1 MATKRVLLTVRTRA
15 GDAVLCKAREVR
27 PGTLM
32 LSAGQVRRLRKL
44 GNLTAAGVD
53 DCAWLAVLGG
63 KQWVIQDALGSGA
76 LVLMPKEGP

>member
-1 MATKRVLLTVRTRA
+1 MKRVLLRARTWEGVPVVCR
-15 GDAVLCKAREVR
+15 AREVR

-32 LSAGQVRRLRKL
+32 LSAGQVRRLRKM

-53 DCAWLAVLGG
+53 RCAWFAVLGG
-63 KQWVIQDALGSGA
+63 KQWVIQNALGSGA